1 VVQPLASNALA
12 PGRPNLELDPNGG
25 PPRSRDFDD
34 IYFSADHTPDDGAGD
49 SLAES
54 DAVFLA
60 GCGLPDAWR
69 DRRQFV
75 VAELGFGC
83 GLNVLALLRAWRANR
98 PAHAILH
105 VVSVEGF
112 PLSVDQAR
120 AVLMRRPDVAE
131 IAAPLLD
138 VWPPR
143 IKGVHRRWLEADRV
157 ALTIAHLDIAEAL
170 EQLDFVADAWF
181 LDGFA
186 PARNPDMWS
195 PDVCAAIARHST
207 PDARLATFTVAG
219 AVRRGLQDA
228 GFAVEKKPG
237 FGAKRD
243 RLEATFTGAPSTPV
257 RKSPAEPSPLYP
269 RAAANVSG
277 ATKRSAIIIGAGIA
291 GACVARAL
299 ARRGVVCRIIE
310 AAPHIAAGASG
321 NRAGLIT
328 PRLDLDDRPA
338 ARFHRAAYA
347 YALTTYTGH
356 DAFRA
361 IGVIRAAKNDQDG
374 ERLAA
379 LLDAHALPPEM
390 ATAARASDAGLDAD
404 ASGILYAG
412 AGLLE
417 PGRWIQDA
425 LTDADV
431 RLNAPVA
438 ALTRDAAGN
447 GDGPRESNVWTARD
461 DAGAALG
468 HGQICVVTSGVAL
481 ASLSQLEALTITPSR
496 GQVNFAPVAPHT
508 LTHAVAWGA
517 YVAPIDTPRE
527 SGVLFGATYGPWA
540 TAAEPTP
547 DAASDARLQDTF
559 AKFFAVRDLSFGA
572 ET

>member
-1 VVQPLASNALA
+1 
-12 PGRPNLELDPNGG
+12 
-25 PPRSRDFDD
+25 
-34 IYFSADHTPDDGAGD
+34 
-49 SLAES
+49 
-54 DAVFLA
+54 
-60 GCGLPDAWR
+60 
-69 DRRQFV
+69 
-75 VAELGFGC
+75 
-83 GLNVLALLRAWRANR
+83 
-98 PAHAILH
+98 
-105 VVSVEGF
+105 
-112 PLSVDQAR
+112 
-120 AVLMRRPDVAE
+120 
-131 IAAPLLD
+131 
-138 VWPPR
+138 
-143 IKGVHRRWLEADRV
+143 
-157 ALTIAHLDIAEAL
+157 
-170 EQLDFVADAWF
+170 
-181 LDGFA
+181 
-186 PARNPDMWS
+186 
-195 PDVCAAIARHST
+195 
-207 PDARLATFTVAG
+207 
-219 AVRRGLQDA
+219 
-228 GFAVEKKPG
+228 
-237 FGAKRD
+237 
-243 RLEATFTGAPSTPV
+243 
-257 RKSPAEPSPLYP
+257 
-269 RAAANVSG
+269 
-277 ATKRSAIIIGAGIA
+277 
-291 GACVARAL
+291 
-299 ARRGVVCRIIE
+299 
-310 AAPHIAAGASG
+310 
-321 NRAGLIT
+321 
-328 PRLDLDDRPA
+328 LDDRPA

-547 DAASDARLQDTF
+547 DAASDARNLAELAAMAPGLAAGVDTAGMQARASLRATTRDRLPLCGPVPDADAYREHF
-559 AKFFAVRDLSFGA
+559 AGVAHGRILEKTPPGPMHPDLFVIGGLGSRGLTWAPLLGEAIAAFALDEPSPLETGAAAALHPAREIVRELRRGA
-572 ET
+572 